1 MMTSLPH
8 VLERSILICAQRA
21 TVFRYFTD
29 SARFADW
36 WGQGS
41 VIDGRKGGAFVIRYP
56 NGVTASGE
64 VVDLVPDERVVMSYG
79 YDDPGKPIPPGGSL
93 VTITL
98 HERPGGTLLHLR
110 HEVAE
115 AKVRDEHVQG
125 WRYQLAVFANVAARD
140 QHRGFPS
147 SWIATSRSGASPRPA
162 GGARSSTPSP
172 PTTSRS
178 RMPSAARAGETTSW
192 PIWPPPRCTCPG
204 CGCGGGRRPSLPG
217 HGGGGLDRG
226 RARRKGPRPRHQRL
240 RAAPGRPDR
249 AGGGTV
255 EELTGAG
262 QRASAA
268 ASPSA

>member
-140 QHRGFPS
+140 QHRGFPELVDRYFAVWGEPEAGRRRQELDTIATDDVS
-147 SWIATSRSGASPRPA
+147 FKDAFSCTSGRDDLVAHLAATQMHMPGLRLRREGDARLCQGTVVADWIAEGPDGKA
-162 GGARSSTPSP
+162 
-172 PTTSRS
+172 
-178 RMPSAARAGETTSW
+178 
-192 PIWPPPRCTCPG
+192 
-204 CGCGGGRRPSLPG
+204 
-217 HGGGGLDRG
+217 RG
-226 RARRKGPRPRHQRL
+226 RGTNVFEL
-240 RAAPGRPDR
+240 RPDGR
-249 AGGGTV
+249 IARVVG
-255 EELTGAG
+255 LWK
-262 QRASAA
+262 S
-268 ASPSA
+268 